1 MTKAEAIYNFWS
13 QFGLPAIDEQSAY
26 DPETLRQLNIDFP
39 YITFQTGIGD
49 FSQDVSLSAD
59 LYYRSTSWAE
69 IEAKASEIA
78 DYIGLGGNIVRYDS
92 GAVWIKRGN
101 MMYQRMS
108 ADNPFDIR
116 RIHININAEF
126 LSA

>member
-1 MTKAEAIYNFWS
+1 MNKAEAIYNFWS
-13 QFGLPAIDEQSAY
+13 SFGLPAIDEQSAY
-26 DPETLRQLNIDFP
+26 DPETLKQLNIDFP

-49 FSQDVSLSAD
+49 FSQEVALTAD

-69 IEAKASEIA
+69 IEGKAAEIA
-78 DYIGLGGNIVRYDS
+78 GYIGYGGKIIHYNG
-92 GAVWIKRGN
+92 GAMWIKRGN
-101 MMYQRMS
+101 PIYQRMS

-126 LSA
+126 LNA

>member
-13 QFGLPAIDEQSAY
+13 QFGIPAIDEQSAY

-78 DYIGLGGNIVRYDS
+78 DYIGLGGKIVRYDG
-92 GAVWIKRGN
+92 GAVWIKRGST
-101 MMYQRMS
+101 MYQRMS
-108 ADNPFDIR
+108 AENPFDIR

>member
-1 MTKAEAIYNFWS
+1 MNKAEAIYNFWS
-13 QFGLPAIDEQSAY
+13 SFGLPAIDEQSAY

-69 IEAKASEIA
+69 IEAKAAEIA
-78 DYIGLGGNIVRYDS
+78 EFIGMGGKIVRYDG
-92 GAVWIKRGN
+92 GAVWIKRGSP
-101 MMYQRMS
+101 MYQRMS

>member
-1 MTKAEAIYNFWS
+1 MNKAEAIYNFWS

-69 IEAKASEIA
+69 IEAKAAEIA
-78 DYIGLGGNIVRYDS
+78 GFIGMGGKNVLYDG
-92 GAVWIKRGN
+92 GAVWIKRGSP
-101 MMYQRMS
+101 MYQHMI

-116 RIHININAEF
+116 RIQININAEF
-126 LSA
+126 